1 MMRRRM
7 IRTGVVK
14 RSSDADV
21 VVYGQSQQVKYSD
34 DNGGQSN
41 GFQRQHTARTPV
53 GNIDVV
59 DFR

>member
-1 MMRRRM
+1 M